1 MGVLG
6 GMFVGQALQIV
17 CFKEHVSGQ
26 EFIGQT
32 GKSILIA
39 QRGCSSLKLLG
50 SHIPARE
57 NSESVRGSFGL
68 DECIQAKVGQDSF
81 AFR

>member
-39 QRGCSSLKLLG
+39 QRGCSSLKLLR

-57 NSESVRGSFGL
+57 NGESARGSFGL
-68 DECIQAKVGQDSF
+68 DERVQAKIGQDGF
-81 AFR
+81 TLR